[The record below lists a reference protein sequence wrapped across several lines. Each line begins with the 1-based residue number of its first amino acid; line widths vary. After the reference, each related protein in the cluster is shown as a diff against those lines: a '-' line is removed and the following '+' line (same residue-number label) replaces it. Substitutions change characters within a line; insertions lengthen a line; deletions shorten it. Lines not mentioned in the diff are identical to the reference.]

1 MVVLPLKFHSRCE
14 KIKNSFP
21 EIHTDIP
28 YSRLYQKPKFD
39 VQKIYS
45 DLGYVQIVNWNIHI
59 DLDLDS
65 ISRIGISSPKHPSHT
80 ETCKYIFLID
90 FGTLNTNL

>member
-21 EIHTDIP
+21 EIHKDIP

-59 DLDLDS
+59 DL
-65 ISRIGISSPKHPSHT
+65 
-80 ETCKYIFLID
+80 E
-90 FGTLNTNL
+90 